1 MLIEIGLLNYMH
13 LIFVILPIVIEIQ
26 NFLIT
31 LLNYE
36 SNLDKNNVYKIFK
49 EYLSMGISGIIIH
62 LIIKIYSKTTKEKE
76 NEKYKKAKKKELKM
90 LEDSEKHGNKKINL
104 FQTIELE
111 NIHKKRIEKRNKFL
125 FLLLITY
132 SHIFGCLIQYYF
144 NVLKIE
150 GSSTQLS
157 KNISVLVLSIF
168 LILFSII
175 FLRFSLHRHQFFSLL
190 IIFICSIVF
199 LSETLIYKDNASFI
213 GAIYAFINLSMVGA
227 FFCLYDVL
235 GKKYLN
241 IYIDGVYLFLF
252 KIGLIGG
259 ISFLI
264 YDIIAYLCNVDA
276 KYQGVI
282 RAFKEA
288 EFLNFVIK
296 FINSSIFDLGQWLII
311 YYFSPC
317 HFIILK
323 VLLEFAEL
331 IITLIKDEN
340 NENKYETG
348 QKITFVILYPLLIFA
363 ILVFN
368 EILIIRCGTLEYN
381 TKKYIL
387 KREEIEGKLIGNL
400 YGNDD
405 DNGED
410 FNEDNK
416 SNID

>member
-1 MLIEIGLLNYMH
+1 M
-13 LIFVILPIVIEIQ
+13 
-26 NFLIT
+26 
-31 LLNYE
+31 
-36 SNLDKNNVYKIFK
+36 
-49 EYLSMGISGIIIH
+49 
-62 LIIKIYSKTTKEKE
+62 
-76 NEKYKKAKKKELKM
+76 
-90 LEDSEKHGNKKINL
+90 
-104 FQTIELE
+104 
-111 NIHKKRIEKRNKFL
+111 
-125 FLLLITY
+125 
-132 SHIFGCLIQYYF
+132 F
-144 NVLKIE
+144 N
-150 GSSTQLS
+150 S
-157 KNISVLVLSIF
+157 
-168 LILFSII
+168 
-175 FLRFSLHRHQFFSLL
+175 
-190 IIFICSIVF
+190 F
-199 LSETLIYKDNASFI
+199 LSETLIYKDNASLI
-213 GAIYAFINLSMVGA
+213 GAIYGFIRLSMIYF
-227 FFCLYDVL
+227 FFCLHDVL

-241 IYIDGVYLFLF
+241 IYIDGIYLFLF

-331 IITLIKDEN
+331 IITLIKNEN

-387 KREEIEGKLIGNL
+387 KREEIDGEIRDTICSNEFADDKIPSNE
-400 YGNDD
+400 DD
-405 DNGED
+405 DSI
-410 FNEDNK
+410 FNN
-416 SNID
+416 